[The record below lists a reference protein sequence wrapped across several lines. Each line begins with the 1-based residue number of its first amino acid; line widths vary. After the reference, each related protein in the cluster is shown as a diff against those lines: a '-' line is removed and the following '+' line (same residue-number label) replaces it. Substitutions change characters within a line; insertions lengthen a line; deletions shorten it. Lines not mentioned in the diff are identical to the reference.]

1 MVRVVRGG
9 AIVLDGTSI
18 ALGADIKAE
27 LIYPPF
33 TRALI
38 PCAISYTA
46 IA

>member
-1 MVRVVRGG
+1 MRVVRGD
-9 AIVLDGTSI
+9 AIALDGTSI
-18 ALGADIKAE
+18 ALGAYFKAE

-33 TRALI
+33 IRALI